1 MLLSELKR
9 IRESKSFLQKQVA
22 AALDWSVSK
31 VIRIENGAV
40 GISKSDLIALLH
52 HYGVTDQ
59 ERVDKLLDMARIS
72 RQSAWWDKYKDQFS
86 TQFINFVAFEAS
98 SHLIRQFHALSIPGL
113 LQTRDYARSIIS
125 LYDAS
130 AEYISLG
137 IDVRLERQQRVM
149 EQARPPEMFF
159 ILDEAVIRRWVG
171 GPDVM
176 REQLNRL
183 KELNRRPGISIQ
195 IARFKTGAY
204 VGMKGSF
211 AVFEFPAE
219 NDFAVLLEY
228 THQDVLL
235 QNNAE
240 ETSKF
245 LETFFE
251 LEDLAEPSSKTDE
264 IIDEVLA
271 TLPGGEPDK
280 KKGAA
285 ATAKS

>member
-1 MLLSELKR
+1 
-9 IRESKSFLQKQVA
+9 
-22 AALDWSVSK
+22 
-31 VIRIENGAV
+31 
-40 GISKSDLIALLH
+40 
-52 HYGVTDQ
+52 
-59 ERVDKLLDMARIS
+59 MARIS
-72 RQSAWWDKYKDQFS
+72 RQSAWWDKYKDKFS
-86 TQFINFVAFEAS
+86 TQFINFIAFES
-98 SHLIRQFHALSIPGL
+98 SAHLIRQFHGLTMPGL
-113 LQTRDYARSIIS
+113 LQTGDYARSIIE
-125 LYDAS
+125 LYGRS
-130 AEYISLG
+130 PENVNRG
-137 IDVRLERQQRVM
+137 IAVRLERQQRVI
-149 EQARPPEMFF
+149 EQPDPPKMFF

-176 REQLNRL
+176 REQLNRI
-183 KELNRRPGISIQ
+183 KDLNRRPNITIQ
-195 IARFKTGAY
+195 IARFTAGAY

-211 AVFEFPAE
+211 AIFEFPSE

-228 THQDVLL
+228 AHQDVLI
-235 QNNAE
+235 QNNPE

-271 TLPGGEPDK
+271 TLPGSQPEK